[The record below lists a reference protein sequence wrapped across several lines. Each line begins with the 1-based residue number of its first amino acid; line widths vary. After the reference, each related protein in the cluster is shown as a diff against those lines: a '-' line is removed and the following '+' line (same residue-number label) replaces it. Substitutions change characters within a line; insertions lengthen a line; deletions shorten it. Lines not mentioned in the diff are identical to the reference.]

1 MTVFAQQLLSINFAT
16 RVSPRWL
23 TEASCSTSKSNSGQH
38 QKGCGCQQSP
48 QTQKGLDMTLRGR
61 IRNGRFVRQ
70 NVKPGLTFV
79 LQKWIEETQIAIEDV
94 WVDRKRIV

>member
-1 MTVFAQQLLSINFAT
+1 
-16 RVSPRWL
+16 
-23 TEASCSTSKSNSGQH
+23 
-38 QKGCGCQQSP
+38 
-48 QTQKGLDMTLRGR
+48 MTLRGR